1 MERIVR
7 EIKELIEASEPDM
20 TVVACS
26 QDEPVVSPSLRLYG
40 RNIAS
45 ISVMVSENKLQT
57 VLN

>member
-26 QDEPVVSPSLRLYG
+26 QDEPVVFPVVKALWQEYREHIRYG
-40 RNIAS
+40 
-45 ISVMVSENKLQT
+45 V
-57 VLN
+57 